1 MNCIVKRSKARTG
14 TVLVCVLACLGI
26 VIAMV
31 MSTVQ
36 SALRGRIVVRMQQQ
50 LLQTD
55 LLCEAGVK
63 RAVQQ
68 LSKSS
73 EYRGEKWVPKS
84 SIASFEF
91 AVIEIKLESSLE
103 DKRSLRAEV
112 IASLASSANSNDR
125 MQRSHTFEIELP
137 STASEQK

>member
-1 MNCIVKRSKARTG
+1 MNCIVQNSKARKG

-36 SALRGRIVVRMQQQ
+36 SALRGRNVVRMQQQ
-50 LLQTD
+50 LLQTE

-63 RAVQQ
+63 RAAQQ

-73 EYRGEKWVPKS
+73 AYRGEKWVPKS

-91 AVIEIKLESSLE
+91 AVIEIKLEPSPE
-103 DKRSLRAEV
+103 GNKSLRAEV

-125 MQRSHTFEIELP
+125 MQRSHTFAIELL
-137 STASEQK
+137 STASEQE